1 MDHADIVQKAIER
14 LLRPSDGRLEI
25 VVIYRREDDY
35 IAYEQEL
42 NALREKVKRQEQ
54 DIYTWSLMGNK
65 YMAALDELR
74 RLEAILRKHKIP
86 Y

>member
-1 MDHADIVQKAIER
+1 MDRAEIVQKAIER

-74 RLEAILRKHKIP
+74 RLETILRKHKIP